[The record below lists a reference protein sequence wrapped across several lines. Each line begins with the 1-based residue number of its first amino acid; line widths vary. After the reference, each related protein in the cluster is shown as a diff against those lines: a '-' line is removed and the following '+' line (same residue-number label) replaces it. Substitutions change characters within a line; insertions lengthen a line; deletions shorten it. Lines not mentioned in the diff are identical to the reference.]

1 MKAIFGQNEFEEKE
15 NNDEENKEEEQE
27 EEQEVEIYAQ
37 TPKRSN
43 QEFWNNSST
52 FNKKWQPTTKKRK
65 VKLHSKYK

>member
-1 MKAIFGQNEFEEKE
+1 MEAIFGQNEFEEKE

-52 FNKKWQPTTKKRK
+52 FNKK
-65 VKLHSKYK
+65 